1 MGFDLKYGVVTTEHG
16 EIPDDEPVIVFRARD
31 VKTLGVLTHYLKL
44 CDQGGSPDRHL
55 RIIAENLVQF
65 ARWQEGH
72 PGRLRIPDSE
82 RSRAWLDEG
91 SAEPG

>member
-16 EIPDDEPVIVFRARD
+16 EIPDDEPVIMFRARD
-31 VKTLGVLTHYLKL
+31 ALTLGVLAHYLKL
-44 CDQGGSPDRHL
+44 CDGISPVRHL
-55 RIIAENLVQF
+55 RIIAENLARF
-65 ARWQEGH
+65 AQWQEEH
-72 PGRLRIPDSE
+72 PDRVKIPDSE